1 MAIETRHY
9 IRNRIPVCV
18 DLFGRDRLNL
28 TAERNWTIANIY
40 TEVCDYLAIPE
51 SRIFGF
57 AKKLG
62 NQAFIKFIHRLWI

>member
-1 MAIETRHY
+1 MAAETRHF
-9 IRNRIPVCV
+9 IRNRILVSV

-28 TAERNWTIANIY
+28 TAEKNWSIANIY

-51 SRIFGF
+51 SRLFGF

-62 NQAFIKFIHRLWI
+62 NLIF